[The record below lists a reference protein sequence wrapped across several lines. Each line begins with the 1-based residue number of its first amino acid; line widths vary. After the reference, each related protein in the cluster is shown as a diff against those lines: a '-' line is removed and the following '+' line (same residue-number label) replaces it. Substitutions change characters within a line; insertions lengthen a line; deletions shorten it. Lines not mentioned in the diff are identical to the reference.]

1 VFFVND
7 TTTDC
12 CFNPLSC
19 GWGVFFTSGETGEV
33 LVLQKLQGVIF
44 TSGETGEVLVLQK
57 LQGVFFTPLHLQRCL
72 FSGKIHL

>member
-1 VFFVND
+1 VI
-7 TTTDC
+7 
-12 CFNPLSC
+12 
-19 GWGVFFTSGETGEV
+19 FTSGETGEV